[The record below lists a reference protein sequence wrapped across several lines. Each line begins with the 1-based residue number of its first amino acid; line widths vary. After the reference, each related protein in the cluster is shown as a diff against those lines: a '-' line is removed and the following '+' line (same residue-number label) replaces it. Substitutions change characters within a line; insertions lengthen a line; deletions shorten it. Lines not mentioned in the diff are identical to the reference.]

1 MCASTQI
8 LHLGVPQSPAKSLAW
23 LPQQVGVNYDKLRA
37 DSYILTINNIVV
49 KESNS
54 TVTAPPCLTGNSIF
68 SHLVIWNSHPYELKE
83 SSTYSSALATK
94 NENLLKPRL
103 YIWMYIDLNI

>member
-23 LPQQVGVNYDKLRA
+23 LPQQVGVNYDKLRT

-54 TVTAPPCLTGNSIF
+54 TVTAP
-68 SHLVIWNSHPYELKE
+68 LV
-83 SSTYSSALATK
+83 
-94 NENLLKPRL
+94 
-103 YIWMYIDLNI
+103 